1 MLTYPSIDPVVFAVG
16 PLTVHWYGVMYLIG
30 FLGGGA
36 LGVLRARAPG
46 STWSSQQVWDLLF
59 YVAVG
64 VIVGGRLGYVLFY
77 NVGYYLEHPVALMY
91 IWSGGMSFHGGLIG
105 ACVALALYAR
115 RSGRSFLSVSDFLAP
130 LCPLGLGAGRLGNF
144 INEELW
150 GRVSDVP
157 WAMIFPSAG
166 PLARHPSQIYEAGLE
181 GLLLF
186 LIIWTYSSKPRV
198 AGSVSGLFLI
208 CYAVF
213 RFTVEFFR
221 EPDAH
226 LGLVILDG
234 LSMGQLLCLPML
246 IAGFWLLLASRSRH
260 T

>member
-1 MLTYPSIDPVVFAVG
+1 MLTYPSIDPVVFSVG
-16 PLTVHWYGVMYLIG
+16 PLTVYWYGVMYLIG

-36 LGVLRARAPG
+36 LGVLRARVPG

-77 NVGYYLEHPVALMY
+77 NVGYYLEHPVALLY

-157 WAMIFPSAG
+157 WAMN
-166 PLARHPSQIYEAGLE
+166 LQVL
-181 GLLLF
+181 
-186 LIIWTYSSKPRV
+186 
-198 AGSVSGLFLI
+198 
-208 CYAVF
+208 
-213 RFTVEFFR
+213 
-221 EPDAH
+221 
-226 LGLVILDG
+226 
-234 LSMGQLLCLPML
+234 
-246 IAGFWLLLASRSRH
+246 
-260 T
+260 